1 MLVFSE
7 LGIPFAADIMN
18 FVVLVAA
25 LSGANASLYA
35 ATRLL
40 HALGSDRMAPAVAAR
55 TSSRGVPVV
64 ALLIS
69 FTGVVVATVMAVA
82 KIGDIFALLMALVT
96 LCILVVWI
104 MILLTYQAYKKDQ
117 KDASSFTVLGGRVTA
132 GLALAG
138 VLATLAAMFMLP
150 GSGVQESIMVG
161 IIFFVLIS
169 IGYAISSKVKGGYE
183 RPDLDAMHA
192 DENTNAAQH

>member
-1 MLVFSE
+1 ML
-7 LGIPFAADIMN
+7 
-18 FVVLVAA
+18 LV
-25 LSGANASLYA
+25 
-35 ATRLL
+35 RLVGQQN
-40 HALGSDRMAPAVAAR
+40 HDPH
-55 TSSRGVPVV
+55 
-64 ALLIS
+64 
-69 FTGVVVATVMAVA
+69 
-82 KIGDIFALLMALVT
+82 D
-96 LCILVVWI
+96 
-104 MILLTYQAYKKDQ
+104 QAYKKDQ

-161 IIFFVLIS
+161 IVFFVLIS

-192 DENTNAAQH
+192 DENTSAAQH

>member
-1 MLVFSE
+1 
-7 LGIPFAADIMN
+7 
-18 FVVLVAA
+18 
-25 LSGANASLYA
+25 
-35 ATRLL
+35 
-40 HALGSDRMAPAVAAR
+40 
-55 TSSRGVPVV
+55 
-64 ALLIS
+64 
-69 FTGVVVATVMAVA
+69 MAVA

-117 KDASSFTVLGGRVTA
+117 KNASSFTVLGGRVTA

-161 IIFFVLIS
+161 IVFFVLIS
-169 IGYAISSKVKGGYE
+169 IATPSPRRFRAVMSAPTWTLCTPTRIPT
-183 RPDLDAMHA
+183 RH
-192 DENTNAAQH
+192 NTK

>member
-1 MLVFSE
+1 
-7 LGIPFAADIMN
+7 MN

-96 LCILVVWI
+96 LCILIVWI

-117 KDASSFTVLGGRVTA
+117 KDASSSPCWVAASPQVLPWRVSWRPWRQCHAARLGCSRIHYGRHRLLRA
-132 GLALAG
+132 DFYWLRHL
-138 VLATLAAMFMLP
+138 LE
-150 GSGVQESIMVG
+150 GSGR
-161 IIFFVLIS
+161 L
-169 IGYAISSKVKGGYE
+169 
-183 RPDLDAMHA
+183 
-192 DENTNAAQH
+192 

>member
-1 MLVFSE
+1 
-7 LGIPFAADIMN
+7 MN

-96 LCILVVWI
+96 LCILVVWV

-138 VLATLAAMFMLP
+138 VLATLAAMFAARL
-150 GSGVQESIMVG
+150 GRSGIHHG
-161 IIFFVLIS
+161 RYRLFVLIS
-169 IGYAISSKVKGGYE
+169 LAPSPRRFRAVMSAPIWTLCTPTRTPARRSIKLNSVKASRG
-183 RPDLDAMHA
+183 
-192 DENTNAAQH
+192 